1 MCAVTLTVL
10 ADCTHELPTI
20 EYCDK
25 ATADVKKYEEKLKCG
40 EKAPVTCDKCKTWLI
55 EKGKRTFGGVAK
67 ATGEAGQSAEVTA
80 GVEVDGKAVRSL
92 QHLLKHVQK
101 KSFLSLR
108 R

>member
-40 EKAPVTCDKCKTWLI
+40 EKVDPPKTCPGDL
-55 EKGKRTFGGVAK
+55 R
-67 ATGEAGQSAEVTA
+67 Q
-80 GVEVDGKAVRSL
+80 
-92 QHLLKHVQK
+92 VQD
-101 KSFLSLR
+101 LADR
-108 R
+108 EG